1 MTFSILPQS
10 LRIDERRLV
19 NCKKKDGLNVAE
31 VKKVSVLLGINF
43 LTLFNIYTTRRISL
57 DWVFFSIQI

>member
-19 NCKKKDGLNVAE
+19 NCKKDGLNVSE

-43 LTLFNIYTTRRISL
+43 LKKHY
-57 DWVFFSIQI
+57 SIFIPLEE

>member
-19 NCKKKDGLNVAE
+19 NWKKNGLNATE
-31 VKKVSVLLGINF
+31 VKKVSVLLGIN
-43 LTLFNIYTTRRISL
+43 LLKKHY
-57 DWVFFSIQI
+57 SIFIPLEE

>member
-19 NCKKKDGLNVAE
+19 NCQKNGLNATE

-43 LTLFNIYTTRRISL
+43 LKKHYLIFIPL
-57 DWVFFSIQI
+57 EE

>member
-19 NCKKKDGLNVAE
+19 NCKKKNGLNATE

-43 LTLFNIYTTRRISL
+43 LKKHY
-57 DWVFFSIQI
+57 SIFIPLEE